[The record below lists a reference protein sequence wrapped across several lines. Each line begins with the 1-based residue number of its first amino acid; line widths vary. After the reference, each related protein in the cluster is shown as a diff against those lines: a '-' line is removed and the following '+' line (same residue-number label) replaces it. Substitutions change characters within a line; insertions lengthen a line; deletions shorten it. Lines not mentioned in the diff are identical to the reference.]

1 MPENVYLVAAVIGG
15 AVLLFQFVMM
25 LLGLHHHGGDIGGLH
40 HADVGGGLHD
50 GDFSGGHD
58 SGWHHDNA
66 PDGGTGVGHWFYEI
80 ISIRTLG
87 AAAAFFG
94 MTGATARAWGY
105 SPTGSF
111 VMAAVAGAGA
121 MYGVYWLYKQVFK
134 LQHTGTENIR
144 NAIGAPAVVYIPVP
158 AKRNGAGKVTFKL
171 QNRLVEYLAVTD
183 DDRRLATGEKVV
195 IEAIISSDTVRVR
208 QLAPTPEAEVS
219 SSMAV

>member
-1 MPENVYLVAAVIGG
+1 
-15 AVLLFQFVMM
+15 
-25 LLGLHHHGGDIGGLH
+25 
-40 HADVGGGLHD
+40 
-50 GDFSGGHD
+50 
-58 SGWHHDNA
+58 
-66 PDGGTGVGHWFYEI
+66 
-80 ISIRTLG
+80 
-87 AAAAFFG
+87 

-144 NAIGAPAVVYIPVP
+144 NAIGAPAVVYIPIP
-158 AKRNGAGKVTFKL
+158 ANRSGAGKVTFKL

-195 IEAIISSDTVRVR
+195 VEAIISSDTVRVR
-208 QLAPTPEAEVS
+208 QLEPAPEARAS
-219 SSMAV
+219 STMAV